1 MLRIE
6 NAHLFSWKLSWF
18 SIFWKLPI
26 VKIGNFSVWKIV
38 EWIMTEPKIKELQR
52 RIQLQIMKSEWDFS
66 GFEFSNLKDNT
77 VARIE
82 WILLDPLWFRFVPK
96 TVGKSKPSLYI
107 GWNIPEHVDSEEG
120 DDLESAGIIMQ
131 LTSDSWYEFK
141 LGDARIKLDKGSIY
155 LFNHGLQHA
164 VGLSSSY
171 EEWLNKWAKPFL
183 ALVGSV
189 EKK

>member
-1 MLRIE
+1 
-6 NAHLFSWKLSWF
+6 
-18 SIFWKLPI
+18 
-26 VKIGNFSVWKIV
+26 
-38 EWIMTEPKIKELQR
+38 
-52 RIQLQIMKSEWDFS
+52 MKSEWDFS
-66 GFEFSNLKDNT
+66 GFEFSNLKDTT

-141 LGDARIKLDKGSIY
+141 LGDARNNYPPPKGVVLAKRPYKGLDWGGKLKGIGFWLY
-155 LFNHGLQHA
+155 A
-164 VGLSSSY
+164 RSSY
-171 EEWLNKWAKPFL
+171 
-183 ALVGSV
+183 
-189 EKK
+189 